1 MSAYA
6 VLLLFFAAAVALVG
20 LILGL
25 NAWLGPRPAATAA
38 KLEPFE
44 CGVPPIQAENVRPI
58 SIRYYPIAILFL
70 LLDVETVLL
79 FVWASA
85 AGERDI
91 ATLAFGSFL
100 AFMAILGLGF
110 AWLWR
115 DGGLRWR

>member
-1 MSAYA
+1 MSPYA
-6 VLLLFFAAAVALVG
+6 ALLLFFLAVLGLVG

-25 NAWLGPRPAATAA
+25 NAWLGPRPVATAA

-44 CGVPPIQAENVRPI
+44 CGVPPMQRENVRPI

-70 LLDVETVLL
+70 LFDVETVLL

-85 AGERDI
+85 AGERDL
-91 ATLAFGSFL
+91 ADLAFGSFL
-100 AFMAILGLGF
+100 VFMAVLGLAY